1 MDDEYLD
8 ENENLEDSYILQ
20 QSNEDE
26 DSDPFSLDEDEGK
39 GGEDGSIKL
48 DEDDYGKFTDFEI
61 KCITA
66 YSNIKAVMTSEGKKK
81 DLPDSV
87 AIVVDLNPAH
97 TSSIT
102 ANYVLK
108 EIFGQQAHNRMQN
121 LQYSPDG
128 LITGRQ
134 VDDVLETEDSSD
146 FNEKVREKLKEQI
159 SRFVEYLA
167 NRDLSKDSVV
177 SRKKKQRQL
186 PALII
191 LLLSSGNLYD
201 FAIDCPTMPKV
212 YQRMINLLFNRINKM
227 KADVIE
233 DLAKGYEE
241 AGRQKVADRV
251 REQGIRWF
259 KREPAEI
266 PNISQYKDLNLT
278 QDDINI
284 YKKYRTRWTNLSYS
298 LTQDIVSEYIHA
310 VEDEKK
316 GIERQLKDR
325 VRADAITDVKKL
337 FKEWVANYDKENEDI
352 ANNLIFP

>member
-1 MDDEYLD
+1 MNDEYLD
-8 ENENLEDSYILQ
+8 DNESLEDSYLIQTGDEEEDNDDPFALDE
-20 QSNEDE
+20 EDE
-26 DSDPFSLDEDEGK
+26 DTIKIDEE
-39 GGEDGSIKL
+39 
-48 DEDDYGKFTDFEI
+48 DYGKFTQFEI
-61 KCITA
+61 DCITA
-66 YSNIKAVMTSEGKKK
+66 YSRLQKAKELM
-81 DLPDSV
+81 DSV
-87 AIVVDLNPAH
+87 AIVLDLNPTH
-97 TSSIT
+97 TSKQTTSF
-102 ANYVLK
+102 VLK

-121 LQYSPDG
+121 LQYNPDG
-128 LITGRQ
+128 LVTGAQ
-134 VDDVLETEDSSD
+134 VDEALEIDESSD
-146 FNEKVREKLKEQI
+146 FNEKIRERRKEQI
-159 SRFVEYLA
+159 AKFVDYLA

-186 PALII
+186 PAFII
-191 LLLSSGNLYD
+191 LLFSSGNLYEYI
-201 FAIDCPTMPKV
+201 IDCPTMPKV

-227 KADVIE
+227 KAEVIE

-241 AGRQKVADRV
+241 AGRQNVADRV

-266 PNISQYKDLNLT
+266 LTISQYKDLNLT

-284 YKKYRTRWTNLSYS
+284 YKKYRARWTNLSYS